1 MNDTLVQTVTL
12 STHGLAML
20 AFAAIVFAIFISDRV
35 PIATV
40 SIGILALL
48 PIGFVLFPLRTADG
62 SFDPLTLFSGFG
74 HPALVAIC
82 ALMIVGQGLVVTGAL
97 EPAARVLARWM
108 AAKPALALA

>member
-62 SFDPLTLFSGFG
+62 SFR
-74 HPALVAIC
+74 PADTSSPASAIRRWWRS
-82 ALMIVGQGLVVTGAL
+82 
-97 EPAARVLARWM
+97 AR
-108 AAKPALALA
+108 